1 MKIKLTWR
9 LWVLVVALVLSLFS
23 IFGFS
28 LNFFQEG
35 VLITS
40 INANSTAFEQ
50 GLKQGDIIIEIDG
63 QKIKNLEDYSKIV
76 QGKFNSNESVKT
88 IIQTKNSEVILFSN
102 KPIEI
107 TVSKIPLT
115 NIKTG
120 LDISGG
126 ARALL
131 KAQDLELSSQDTEEL
146 ARIIENRLNVYGIE
160 DIKVDSI
167 SDLSGDNFVK
177 IEIAGA
183 TPSDLRELISEQGKF
198 EAKIGNETVFV
209 GGEKDITSV
218 SRAGQDVLIE
228 TPKPTQ
234 GGYFSNFRF
243 TIYLSQDAAKRHAEI
258 TDKLEVN
265 QTSIDGRYLSERL
278 DLFLDDELVD
288 SLLISEGL
296 KGIVTTQ
303 ISISGS
309 STGETA
315 DEAYENARLEM
326 NQLQTVLITG
336 SLPYK
341 VEILKLDTI
350 SPSLGKDFINSIFLA
365 GLAALFAVTLIIL
378 VRYKSIKS
386 SLALLITVISELII
400 ILGVASLIRWN
411 LDLPSIA
418 GILATIG
425 TGIDQQII
433 ILDEAR
439 GEKFLG
445 IKYRMKRAFAIILG
459 AYFTALVALIPLYWA
474 AAGFFKGFAFTAII
488 GITAG
493 ILITR
498 PAFSDMVRKIEE

>member
-9 LWVLVVALVLSLFS
+9 IWVLIVAIAFSLLS

-35 VLITS
+35 VIVTS
-40 INANSTAFEQ
+40 VDTDSVAFEE
-50 GLKQGDIIIEIDG
+50 GLKQGDIIIGIDG
-63 QKIKNLEDYSKIV
+63 QQINDIESYSEIVKKKINL
-76 QGKFNSNESVKT
+76 NESVKT
-88 IIQTKNSEVILFSN
+88 IIQTKNSEIILFSD
-102 KPIEI
+102 KSLGI
-107 TVSKIPLT
+107 TVSEIPYT

-126 ARALL
+126 ARALIQ
-131 KAQDLELSSQDTEEL
+131 AQDRDLSSKDSEEL

-160 DIKVDSI
+160 DIKVNSI
-167 SDLSGDNFVK
+167 SDLSGSNFVK

-183 TPSDLRELISEQGKF
+183 TPSDLRELISQQGKF

-228 TPKPTQ
+228 TPRPID

-258 TDKLEVN
+258 TGKLDVN
-265 QTSIDGRYLSERL
+265 QTTTGRYLSERL
-278 DLFLDDELVD
+278 DLFLDDKLVD
-288 SLLISEGL
+288 SLLIGEGL

-315 DEAYENARLEM
+315 DDALENAKIEM
-326 NQLQTVLITG
+326 NRLQTVLITG

-350 SPSLGKDFINSIFLA
+350 SPTLGDDFVKSIFLA
-365 GLAALFAVTLIIL
+365 GAAALFVVTLVVL
-378 VRYKSIKS
+378 FRYRKIRSVI
-386 SLALLITVISELII
+386 ALLITVISELVI
-400 ILGVASLIRWN
+400 ILGIAALIKWN

-439 GEKFLG
+439 NGKFLG
-445 IKYRMKRAFAIILG
+445 INQRMKRAFAIILG

-474 AAGFFKGFAFTAII
+474 AAGFFKGFAFTTII

-498 PAFSDMVRKIEE
+498 PAFVDMVKKIEE